1 MQGFKSCAGYSCN
14 TKGIS
19 KMQQPFFSNDNKQK
33 KDSDEFSLEKILKD
47 HMKLLAQKA
56 KSENCCEN
64 LSSLTHAIVELAPL
78 IQSLSDDGLVSY
90 PVQVQ
95 LSMQDLTDLY
105 RGRHLSQHRM
115 LFDNEKRLNQVP

>member
-1 MQGFKSCAGYSCN
+1 
-14 TKGIS
+14 
-19 KMQQPFFSNDNKQK
+19 MQQPFFSNDNKQK